1 MRIGHGYDA
10 HRFGGERPFV
20 IGGVRIPYDRGVSAH
35 SDGDTLAHAVIDALF
50 GAAGMRDIGYH
61 YPDKGPAYDGADS
74 LELLRDA
81 AGRIREAGLSIEYV
95 DCTVVAQAP
104 KMAAHIDAMR
114 ENLAFACGIDTDRVN
129 VKATTEEK
137 MGFTGTGEGIS
148 AHAVC
153 LLGE

>member
-10 HRFGGERPFV
+10 HRFGGDRPFV
-20 IGGVRIPYDRGVSAH
+20 IGGVQITFERGIFAH

-50 GAAGMRDIGYH
+50 GAAGMRDIGAH
-61 YPDKGPAYDGADS
+61 YPDNCPAFAGADS
-74 LELLRDA
+74 LTLLRDA
-81 AGRIREAGLSIEYV
+81 VSRIREAGFDLEYL

-104 KMAAHIDAMR
+104 KMAAHIDNMR
-114 ENLAFACGIDTDRVN
+114 KNLADACGVDCSRVN

-137 MGFTGTGEGIS
+137 MGFTGSGEGIA

-153 LLGE
+153 LLRE

>member
-20 IGGVRIPYDRGVSAH
+20 IGGVRISYDRGVFAH

-61 YPDKGPAYDGADS
+61 YPDKGPEFDGVDS
-74 LELLRDA
+74 LLLLRDA
-81 AGRIREAGLSIEYV
+81 AGKIRDAGFFVEYL
-95 DCTVVAQAP
+95 DCTVIAQAP
-104 KMAAHIDAMR
+104 KLSVHIDAMR
-114 ENLAFACGIDTDRVN
+114 KNLAAACGIEPVQVN

-137 MGFTGTGEGIS
+137 MGFTGSGEGIA

-153 LLGE
+153 LLKE